1 MRRFI
6 VLIALLMALLIP
18 ACGGPAVPEEPT
30 LRVGVLGILD
40 ALPMYVA
47 EQEGYFKAQGI
58 IVDLVPFKSALERDT
73 ALQAGQIDGVLND
86 LISTALLNKEVD
98 RMRVVRVAMRA
109 VPGRAMFYL
118 LTAPQSKI
126 QTPKDL
132 KGVEIGISRS
142 TIIEY
147 VTDSLLVEAGL
158 QASEIAYN
166 PIPDIVLRLNSLLEG
181 KVAAA
186 VLPEPMASLAIKQGA
201 RPLLDDSRS
210 TVGQSVIS
218 FTKETIAKKPGTLR
232 KFLAAYEQGV
242 KALNATPAKYNDLLI
257 DKGRVPAAVKNTF
270 TMPLFPSAA
279 VPSEAEVSAVITWM
293 MGKGLLDKSIPYR
306 DMVNGTLLPQ

>member
-1 MRRFI
+1 MQRFI
-6 VLIALLMALLIP
+6 VLIALLMTLFIP
-18 ACGGPAVPEEPT
+18 ACGGPAAPEEPT

-40 ALPMYVA
+40 TLPMYVA

-58 IVDLVPFKSALERDT
+58 TVDLVPFKSALERDA

-86 LISTALLNKEVD
+86 LISTALLNKEAD

-109 VPGRAMFYL
+109 APGKAMFYL
-118 LTAPQSKI
+118 LAAPQSKI

-147 VTDSLLVEAGL
+147 VADSLLSEAGL
-158 QASEIAYN
+158 QPSEIAYN
-166 PIPDIVLRLNSLLEG
+166 PIPDIGLRLNSLLEG
-181 KVAAA
+181 KIAAA

-242 KALNATPAKYNDLLI
+242 KALNTTPAKYNDLLI
-257 DKGRVPAAVKNTF
+257 DKGRVPAAVKDTF
-270 TMPLFPSAA
+270 TMPLFPPAA

-293 MGKGLLDKSIPYR
+293 MGKRLLDKSIPYG
-306 DMVNGTLLPQ
+306 DMVNGTFLPQ